1 MNKNIPTN
9 HISQKKKN
17 TYIVDFNIMID
28 IGLFAHCKTTPVP
41 VTHINGQEIN
51 TSMGFKRA
59 HQFPN
64 PQANDMFVFH
74 DIYDKPQDKTSSTII
89 EYLDKHTMQPVVYVF
104 PNDIYVCTENK
115 SDFLQHLNHATKRD
129 FIRQLQTRKLIN
141 EK

>member
-41 VTHINGQEIN
+41 VTHINGQKIN
-51 TSMGFKRA
+51 TTMGFKRA

-74 DIYDKPQDKTSSTII
+74 DLYANAQDKTSATII
-89 EYLDKHTMQPVVYVF
+89 EYLDKQTMQPVAYVF
-104 PNDIYVCTENK
+104 PNDIYICTQNK
-115 SDFLQHLNHATKRD
+115 ADVFQRLNHATKRD